1 MTEANVEIPADSVS
15 HGEADSKAAIGGH
28 IYERGRRK
36 HLHAK
41 EDTVPTAE
49 APGQL

>member
-15 HGEADSKAAIGGH
+15 HGEADSQAAIGH

-41 EDTVPTAE
+41 EDTIPTAE